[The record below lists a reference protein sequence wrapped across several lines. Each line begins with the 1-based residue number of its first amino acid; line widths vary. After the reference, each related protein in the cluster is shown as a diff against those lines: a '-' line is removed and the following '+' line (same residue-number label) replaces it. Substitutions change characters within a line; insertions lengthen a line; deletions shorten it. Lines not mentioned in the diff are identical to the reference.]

1 MKKYAML
8 CRYTP
13 EAWAAIVERGL
24 DRTEAIKLSLRQLGG
39 QLDAAYWMMA
49 HYDALVIFEVPDE
62 ITAMG
67 ISARIQA
74 SGTFAHMEIHQLFE
88 AKDHKAIIESARG
101 HEFHHHAHEASPVH
115 R

>member
-1 MKKYAML
+1 MHKYAML

-13 EAWAAIVERGL
+13 QAWASIIDRGL
-24 DRTEAIKLSLRQLGG
+24 DRTEAIKLSLEQLGG
-39 QLDAAYWMMA
+39 KLDAAYWMMA

-67 ISARIQA
+67 ISARIHA
-74 SGTFAHMEIHQLFE
+74 SGMFAQIEIHQLFE
-88 AKDHKAIIESARG
+88 HKDHKAIIESARG
-101 HEFHHHAHEASPVH
+101 HEFHHHEHPAAPAH